1 MTNLLAHS
9 QPKENTMD
17 TQEAAE
23 LIEQSGQ
30 GDTQQNRSAL
40 TISILAMVLAIASL
54 GGSNAMKEATQE
66 NISAANVY
74 AFYQAKNIR
83 QTNFKLAATD
93 LELQLAR
100 EPNMNAQA
108 KAMFEKKIEEYKKT
122 AERYESEPESKEGK
136 KELMVRAKAHEATR
150 DHAMQQDPWFD
161 YAEGMLQIAI
171 VLLSVSIVA
180 SMPALYWAGSILGA
194 LGFVSTVNGYFL
206 FF

>member
-1 MTNLLAHS
+1 
-9 QPKENTMD
+9 MD
-17 TQEAAE
+17 AQETAE
-23 LIEQSGQ
+23 LIEKSGH
-30 GDTQQNRSAL
+30 DNKQQNRSAL

-66 NISAANVY
+66 NILAANEY

-83 QTNFKLAATD
+83 QTSYKLAASD

-100 EPNMNAQA
+100 EPNMNATA
-108 KAMFEKKIEEYKKT
+108 KAMFEKKIEDYKKT
-122 AERYESEPESKEGK
+122 AERYESEPETKEGK
-136 KELMVRAKAHEATR
+136 KELMARAKEHEAIR
-150 DHAMQQDPWFD
+150 DHAMRQDPWFD
-161 YAEGMLQIAI
+161 YAEGALQIAI

-180 SMPALYWAGSILGA
+180 GIPALYWAGTLLGA